1 MSLSEQIRRGWARTA
16 EGYTEEIEGLS
27 SVAWVIRLKDGY
39 GVAIPNEAHKMI
51 EENFSAV
58 ILKNEHISI
67 SGEEREALVLLCEKD
82 AGSEQPFSAL
92 CAEFVN
98 PGKDGAA
105 RRQIEEEPELWW
117 SEWKELLG
125 NKNVDERVYDTLGEL
140 IVLRYLLMQG
150 KKPAWNGPTGATY
163 DIDCGKEFFEVKSTV
178 KRSEREITL
187 SNSFQLAPPEGKSL
201 SIVLCQMER
210 SMEGESINSVVS
222 DLTRAG
228 FDEKQLETYLKKL
241 GLGSGK
247 SARNRNY
254 IVHAI
259 IQYPVNEDFPAV
271 TDRSFKDGL
280 LPPQVKSIT
289 YTISLDGVQGIRWDE
304 ETDTEEIEIEPHD
317 RMIIESLLRSGV
329 AIEVIAA
336 ATKHTVEE
344 IEKIRKS
351 LK

>member
-1 MSLSEQIRRGWARTA
+1 MSLSEKIRRGWARTA

-27 SVAWVIRLKDGY
+27 CAAWVIRLKDEY

-51 EENFSAV
+51 EENFSEV

-67 SGEEREALVLLCEKD
+67 CGEEREVLVLLCEKD

-98 PGKDGAA
+98 PGKDGIS
-105 RRQIEEEPELWW
+105 RRQVEEEPELWW

-140 IVLRYLLMQG
+140 IVLRYLLKQG
-150 KKPAWNGPTGATY
+150 KNPAWNGPTGATY
-163 DIDCGKEFFEVKSTV
+163 DIDCGNEFFEVKSTV

-187 SNSFQLAPPEGKSL
+187 SNSFQLAPPDGKHL

-210 SMEGESINSVVS
+210 AMEGESINSVVS
-222 DLTRAG
+222 DLGHAG
-228 FDEKQLETYLKKL
+228 FDEKQLEIYLKKL
-241 GLGSGK
+241 GLGLGK

-259 IQYPVNEDFPAV
+259 IRYPVNEDFPAI
-271 TDRSFKDGL
+271 TDVSFKDGL
-280 LPPQVKSIT
+280 LPPHVKSIT
-289 YTISLDGVQGIRWDE
+289 YTISLDGLQGIRWDE
-304 ETDTEEIEIEPHD
+304 ESDVVGNEIEPHD

-329 AIEVIAA
+329 AIELIAG
-336 ATKHTVEE
+336 ATGHTVEE
-344 IEKIRKS
+344 IEKIRKPS
-351 LK
+351 K